1 MDTFEF
7 LREITA
13 LPGPSGYEQP
23 VAERLRALFAPLCD
37 EAHVDENG
45 QQQQFSELIVP
56 VL

>member
-23 VAERLRALFAPLCD
+23 VAERLRALFFCGKVQAVWG
-37 EAHVDENG
+37 A
-45 QQQQFSELIVP
+45 
-56 VL
+56 